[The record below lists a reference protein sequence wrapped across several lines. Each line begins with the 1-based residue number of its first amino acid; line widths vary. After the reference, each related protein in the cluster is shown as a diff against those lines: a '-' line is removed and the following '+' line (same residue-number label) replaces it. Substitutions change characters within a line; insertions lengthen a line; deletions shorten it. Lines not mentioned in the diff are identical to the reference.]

1 MYNSFP
7 PCGQVFA
14 LSEMPGLPQALA
26 SAGASPGLLNFRV
39 FQSLIDHI
47 LVNEVSKYDI
57 VFCLRVLAPM
67 ILNLMH
73 LVIGVWVTLQR
84 GNVISLGF
92 SAAGFL
98 TKSLGMVFFNL
109 AWNRVF

>member
-1 MYNSFP
+1 M
-7 PCGQVFA
+7 
-14 LSEMPGLPQALA
+14 
-26 SAGASPGLLNFRV
+26 
-39 FQSLIDHI
+39 I
-47 LVNEVSKYDI
+47 LYFI
-57 VFCLRVLAPM
+57 LGVLAPM

-98 TKSLGMVFFNL
+98 TKSLGMVFLTWLGIGYFKLDVRIYMPLLTFFWFFTHIVEGIIIQGYMNK
-109 AWNRVF
+109 NSSQTS

>member
-1 MYNSFP
+1 M
-7 PCGQVFA
+7 
-14 LSEMPGLPQALA
+14 
-26 SAGASPGLLNFRV
+26 
-39 FQSLIDHI
+39 I
-47 LVNEVSKYDI
+47 LYFVLGI
-57 VFCLRVLAPM
+57 LAPM

-98 TKSLGMVFFNL
+98 TKSLGMVFLTWLGIGYFKLDVHIYMPLLTFFWFFTHVVEGIIIQGYMNK
-109 AWNRVF
+109 NSSQTS

>member
-1 MYNSFP
+1 M
-7 PCGQVFA
+7 
-14 LSEMPGLPQALA
+14 
-26 SAGASPGLLNFRV
+26 
-39 FQSLIDHI
+39 I
-47 LVNEVSKYDI
+47 LYFVLGI
-57 VFCLRVLAPM
+57 LAPM

-98 TKSLGMVFFNL
+98 TKSLGMVFLTWLGIGYFKLDVHIYMPLLTFFWFFTHVVEGIIIQGYMNK
-109 AWNRVF
+109 NSSQPS

>member
-1 MYNSFP
+1 M
-7 PCGQVFA
+7 
-14 LSEMPGLPQALA
+14 
-26 SAGASPGLLNFRV
+26 
-39 FQSLIDHI
+39 I
-47 LVNEVSKYDI
+47 LYFV
-57 VFCLRVLAPM
+57 LGVLAPI

-98 TKSLGMVFFNL
+98 TKSLGMVFLTWLGIGYFKLDVRIYMPLLTFFWFFTHVVEGIIIQGYMNK
-109 AWNRVF
+109 NSSKPS

>member
-1 MYNSFP
+1 M
-7 PCGQVFA
+7 
-14 LSEMPGLPQALA
+14 
-26 SAGASPGLLNFRV
+26 
-39 FQSLIDHI
+39 I
-47 LVNEVSKYDI
+47 LYFVLGI
-57 VFCLRVLAPM
+57 LAPM

-98 TKSLGMVFFNL
+98 TKSLGMVFLTWLGIGYFKLDVRIYMPLLTFFWFFTHVVEGIIIQGYMRKNSSQTS
-109 AWNRVF
+109 

>member
-1 MYNSFP
+1 MILYFVL
-7 PCGQVFA
+7 GV
-14 LSEMPGLPQALA
+14 LS
-26 SAGASPGLLNFRV
+26 
-39 FQSLIDHI
+39 
-47 LVNEVSKYDI
+47 
-57 VFCLRVLAPM
+57 PM

-98 TKSLGMVFFNL
+98 SKSIGMVFLTWLGIGYFKL
-109 AWNRVF
+109 DVRIYMPLLTFFWFVTLVVEVIIIQ

>member
-1 MYNSFP
+1 M
-7 PCGQVFA
+7 
-14 LSEMPGLPQALA
+14 
-26 SAGASPGLLNFRV
+26 
-39 FQSLIDHI
+39 I
-47 LVNEVSKYDI
+47 LYFVLGI
-57 VFCLRVLAPM
+57 LAPM

-98 TKSLGMVFFNL
+98 TKSLGMVFLTWLGIGYFKLDVRIYMPLLTFFWFFTHVVEGIIIQGYMNK
-109 AWNRVF
+109 N

>member
-1 MYNSFP
+1 M
-7 PCGQVFA
+7 
-14 LSEMPGLPQALA
+14 
-26 SAGASPGLLNFRV
+26 
-39 FQSLIDHI
+39 I
-47 LVNEVSKYDI
+47 LYFVLG
-57 VFCLRVLAPM
+57 FLAPM

-98 TKSLGMVFFNL
+98 TKSLGMVFLTWLGIGYFKLDVRIYMPLLTFFWFFTHVVEGIIIQGYMNK
-109 AWNRVF
+109 NSSQTS

>member
-1 MYNSFP
+1 MIFYFVL
-7 PCGQVFA
+7 G
-14 LSEMPGLPQALA
+14 
-26 SAGASPGLLNFRV
+26 
-39 FQSLIDHI
+39 
-47 LVNEVSKYDI
+47 
-57 VFCLRVLAPM
+57 VLAPI

-98 TKSLGMVFFNL
+98 TKSLGMVFLTWLGIGYFKLDVRIYMPLLTFFWFFTHVVEGIIIQGYMNK
-109 AWNRVF
+109 NSSQTS

>member
-1 MYNSFP
+1 M
-7 PCGQVFA
+7 
-14 LSEMPGLPQALA
+14 
-26 SAGASPGLLNFRV
+26 
-39 FQSLIDHI
+39 I
-47 LVNEVSKYDI
+47 LYFVLGI
-57 VFCLRVLAPM
+57 LAPM

-98 TKSLGMVFFNL
+98 TKSLGMVFLTWLGIGYFKLDVRIYMPLLTFFWFFTHVVEGITIQGYMNK
-109 AWNRVF
+109 NSSQPS